1 VVLSFVP
8 MPFTAVIMTTA
19 MPAAINAYSIEVA
32 PASSLKKARNRINIG
47 SSIGR
52 TFTERQISVGRVERD
67 LSCRLPKYC
76 NENTQTANSASK
88 DPEND
93 FALRQVA
100 EAAYDEEH
108 SFE

>member
-1 VVLSFVP
+1 

-32 PASSLKKARNRINIG
+32 PVSSLKKARNRINIG

-67 LSCRLPKYC
+67 LL
-76 NENTQTANSASK
+76 
-88 DPEND
+88 
-93 FALRQVA
+93 L
-100 EAAYDEEH
+100 
-108 SFE
+108 